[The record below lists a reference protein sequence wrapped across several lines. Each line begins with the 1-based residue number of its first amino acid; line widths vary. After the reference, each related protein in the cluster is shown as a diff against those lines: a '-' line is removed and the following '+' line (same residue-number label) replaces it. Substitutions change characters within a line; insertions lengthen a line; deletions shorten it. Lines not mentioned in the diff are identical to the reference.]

1 MTEGATKK
9 FFSLNQ
15 PYTKKFWIDFQN
27 FWLVFLVKP
36 LELCFEY
43 DYCIICPKIGF
54 YGHWSSELLKKNI
67 KLLGYKGDHLKYSG
81 LLNLK
86 TYSKVTIDITIK
98 NNYHL
103 LKSAQKFFTKSSEN
117 EYFHL
122 LVKLP

>member
-1 MTEGATKK
+1 MNWFSK
-9 FFSLNQ
+9 FLACSFE
-15 PYTKKFWIDFQN
+15 
-27 FWLVFLVKP
+27 KP

-67 KLLGYKGDHLKYSG
+67 KLLGYKGDHSKYTG

-86 TYSKVTIDITIK
+86 TYLKVAIDFTIK
-98 NNYHL
+98 NKYHL
-103 LKSAQKFFTKSSEN
+103 LKSAEKFLTKSSGI